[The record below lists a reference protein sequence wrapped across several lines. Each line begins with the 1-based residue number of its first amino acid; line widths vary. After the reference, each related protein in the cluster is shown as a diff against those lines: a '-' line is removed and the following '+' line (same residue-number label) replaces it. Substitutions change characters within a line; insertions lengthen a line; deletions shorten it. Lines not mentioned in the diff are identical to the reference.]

1 MSGTLGIDTA
11 SGQFAVAFSPVGE
24 GEIRISQ
31 QEAGQNHS
39 RLLLAAIR
47 DIIGNERGQISA
59 IVVVTGPGSYAGIR
73 VGVATAQALAFA
85 WGVPVFGVGT
95 MEAAAAAAS
104 LAHDLTVIHPAGRGQ
119 FAAQPWSSGSSSGP
133 IAIAVPES
141 LQGLRL
147 AGEGAGTLG
156 GLELSPGERLRAAV
170 ALVASGSRSAGADV
184 TYLREPNITVSR
196 RPMPVVTAG

>member
-47 DIIGNERGQISA
+47 DIIGNERRQIGA

-85 WGVPVFGVGT
+85 WGVSVFGVGT
-95 MEAAAAAAS
+95 MEAAAAAS
-104 LAHDLTVIHPAGRGQ
+104 LADDVTVIHPAGRGQ

-156 GLELSPGERLRAAV
+156 GLELSPSERLRAAV
-170 ALVASGSRSAGADV
+170 ALVASGSRSAGTDV